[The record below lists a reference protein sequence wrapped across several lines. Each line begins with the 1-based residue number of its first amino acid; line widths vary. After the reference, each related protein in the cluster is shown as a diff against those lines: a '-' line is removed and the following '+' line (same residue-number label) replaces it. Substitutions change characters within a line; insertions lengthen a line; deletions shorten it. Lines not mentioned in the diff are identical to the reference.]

1 MNQGSL
7 SLSVRLRHPS
17 MAPGVISVAMGADP
31 IAMHAAGES
40 RRTPSGR
47 DIDGKYA
54 ETYWVYRLDD
64 RNDAD
69 LGEAIKVANE
79 WMRLRSTFMGDFTQ
93 TGGAVEYYVSVTAK
107 GRLAV
112 ELSPSLLAQCA
123 QLGAQISV
131 EVFSD

>member
-17 MAPGVISVAMGADP
+17 MVPDVISAAMGVDP

-40 RRTPSGR
+40 RRSPSGKDLGGR
-47 DIDGKYA
+47 YT
-54 ETYWVYRLDD
+54 ETYWVYKLDD

-79 WMRLRSTFMGDFTQ
+79 WMRHRSKFMADFTQ
-93 TGGAVEYYVSVTAK
+93 AGGAVEYYVSVTAK
-107 GRLAV
+107 GRLAT
-112 ELSPSLLAQCA
+112 ELSPSVLAQCVQFGV
-123 QLGAQISV
+123 QLSV
-131 EVFSD
+131 EVFSE